1 MHYGNAAARGVDMI
15 DLVVPLRMALS
26 MEASRAGRNSCRLL
40 PDERAPI
47 TNERGRPTKAA
58 SYGSIIVFRCY
69 LRALD
74 TLVNVVFNC
83 VPRPVTTTMM
93 ATEIPAAIKP
103 YSIAVAPDWSFRNL
117 IRSRDTVAS

>member
-1 MHYGNAAARGVDMI
+1 VPAKIAVGYFPTNAR
-15 DLVVPLRMALS
+15 R
-26 MEASRAGRNSCRLL
+26 
-40 PDERAPI
+40 I
-47 TNERGRPTKAA
+47 TNERARPTKAA
-58 SYGSIIVFRCY
+58 SHGSMIVFRCY

-83 VPRPVTTTMM
+83 VPRPVTTAMM

-103 YSIAVAPDWSFRNL
+103 YSIAVAPDWSFRNP